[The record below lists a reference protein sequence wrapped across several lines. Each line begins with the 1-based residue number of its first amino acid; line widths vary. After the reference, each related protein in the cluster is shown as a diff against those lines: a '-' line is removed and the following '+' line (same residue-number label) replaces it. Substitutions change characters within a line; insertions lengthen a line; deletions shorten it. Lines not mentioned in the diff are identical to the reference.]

1 MHCGAGRRA
10 HASVEG
16 SRNAMEKAV
25 FRLSLPH
32 SSTGGDDSVKAGV
45 DDKHSRRPNIALGC
59 RSIPASSGHSETPSA
74 YLIILYIDTG
84 SVSFDHDIY
93 TLHTHRFTTV

>member
-1 MHCGAGRRA
+1 MHCGAGSRA
-10 HASVEG
+10 HASLEG

-45 DDKHSRRPNIALGC
+45 DNKHSRRPNIALGC
-59 RSIPASSGHSETPSA
+59 RSIPASSGHS
-74 YLIILYIDTG
+74 
-84 SVSFDHDIY
+84 
-93 TLHTHRFTTV
+93 